1 MQSLSA
7 VRFCL
12 VGLVYAG
19 LVTAC
24 IPAEVSPLPPAP
36 ETFADQVARGAPLYA
51 QNCATST
58 CHGAQGEGV
67 RSGDTYSAWPLVG
80 PEFEARN
87 PNAQVVFDVVRSGSE
102 QNLRAMTDQ
111 QIYDAIAYE
120 LSQNGVSL
128 DGPLTAHN
136 ALSVATGASRSPAT
150 SGGLYPPPANVRLV
164 GPPFTL
170 IDWGGGGSG
179 GYLTWRVDQLA
190 TADRIGSRT
199 PPEGGLYLLLVVAFA
214 NENDRPLDVGPEFL
228 RLSDSQGNVHEPQTL
243 DLNYPI
249 ERFHQQTIEPEH
261 GTAAVVIFTLPAGAV
276 LQQLTYDDGTG
287 HAMILALTR

>member
-1 MQSLSA
+1 MQRLSV
-7 VRFCL
+7 VRFGL

-24 IPAEVSPLPPAP
+24 VPAEVSPIPPTP

-51 QNCATST
+51 QNCATSK
-58 CHGAQGEGV
+58 CHGTQGEGV
-67 RSGDTYSAWPLVG
+67 RSGNTFSAWPLVG

-120 LSQNGVSL
+120 SSQNGVGL
-128 DGPLTAHN
+128 DGPLTANN
-136 ALSVATGASRSPAT
+136 ALSVATGASRSPST
-150 SGGLYPPPANVRLV
+150 SGGLYPPPANARLV
-164 GPPFTL
+164 DPPFTL
-170 IDWGGGGSG
+170 IDWGGGGLG
-179 GYLTWRVDQLA
+179 GYLAWRVDQLA
-190 TADRIGSRT
+190 AADRIESRT
-199 PPEGGLYLLLVVAFA
+199 PPEGGLFLLLVVAFA
-214 NENDRPLDVGPEFL
+214 NGNDRPLDVGPEFL
-228 RLSDSQGNVHEPQTL
+228 RLSDSQGNVLEPQTI

-261 GTAAVVIFTLPAGAV
+261 GTAAVVIFTLPAGTV
-276 LQQLTYDDGTG
+276 PQRLTYDDGTG
-287 HAMILALTR
+287 HSMVLALTR